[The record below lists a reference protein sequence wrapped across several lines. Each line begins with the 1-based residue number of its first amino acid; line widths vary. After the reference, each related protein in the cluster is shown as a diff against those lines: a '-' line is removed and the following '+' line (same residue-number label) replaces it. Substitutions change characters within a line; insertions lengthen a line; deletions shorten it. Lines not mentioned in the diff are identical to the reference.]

1 MKINK
6 NQYKMIFTPIKKAEN
21 LERLFWVK
29 VENYLVGLDDIEY
42 KLYVYTPKGNLFY
55 TPSISF
61 LFDITNKLFLRAEQR
76 DYLIELKTKNL
87 IQFNSVV
94 IMEKYFKRLKVIN
107 TICAD

>member
-29 VENYLVGLDDIEY
+29 LDNYLVGLDDIEY
-42 KLYVYTPKGNLFY
+42 KLYIYTNIGNLY
-55 TPSISF
+55 HTPSISF
-61 LFDITNKLFLRAEQR
+61 LFDITNKLSLCVEQQ
-76 DYLIELKTKNL
+76 DYLNELKTKNL
-87 IQFNSVV
+87 VQFNSVV

-107 TICAD
+107 IICC

>member
-1 MKINK
+1 
-6 NQYKMIFTPIKKAEN
+6 MIFTPIKNAEN

-29 VENYLVGLDDIEY
+29 VENYLVGLDDFEY

-61 LFDITNKLFLRAEQR
+61 LFDITNKLFVRSEQH

-87 IQFNSVV
+87 VQFNSVV
-94 IMEKYFKRLKVIN
+94 LMEKYFKRLKVIN
-107 TICAD
+107 TICVN